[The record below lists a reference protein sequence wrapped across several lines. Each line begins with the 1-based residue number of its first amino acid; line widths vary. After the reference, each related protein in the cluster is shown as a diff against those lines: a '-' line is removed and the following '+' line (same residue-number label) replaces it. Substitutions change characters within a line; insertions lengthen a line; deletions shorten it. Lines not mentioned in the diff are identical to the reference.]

1 MTSGGD
7 PPQADL
13 ALGFIDAGR
22 LGGSLAEALHRLGR
36 RVVAVSRRDAG
47 RAGALARRLGGEALA
62 GDDPQAVVTA
72 ADIVFITS
80 VDDLLAS
87 RARELTFRPGQW
99 VLHCSGA
106 TPVSALTPAEEA
118 GASIGG
124 FHPLQTFPDDRGAER
139 FAGVTFGVEARDPRL
154 LRWLQDTASSL
165 GGRSVRLDEERRPLY
180 HASAVMAGP
189 LVSALTGLAA
199 ELWAGL
205 GQDRA
210 SGVEALAPLL
220 LATARHVGELGI
232 PDAMTGPYV
241 RGDLA
246 PVRAHLNALSR
257 GDPEVLRAYASL
269 AAAQLPIAAERGNIP
284 DQRMRD
290 LRRLLEAA
298 LEGHPKS

>member
-1 MTSGGD
+1 MAAV
-7 PPQADL
+7 ADVL
-13 ALGFIDAGR
+13 
-22 LGGSLAEALHRLGR
+22 
-36 RVVAVSRRDAG
+36 
-47 RAGALARRLGGEALA
+47 
-62 GDDPQAVVTA
+62 
-72 ADIVFITS
+72 FITS
-80 VDDLLAS
+80 VDDLLAP
-87 RARELTFRPGQW
+87 RARELAFRPGQW

-106 TPVSALTPAEEA
+106 TPVSALKPAVEA

-139 FAGVTFGVEARDPRL
+139 FAGVTFGVESKDPRL

-165 GGRSVRLDEERRPLY
+165 GGRSVTLDDALRPLY

-189 LVSALTGLAA
+189 MVSALTGLAA
-199 ELWAGL
+199 ELWAAF

-210 SGVEALAPLL
+210 SAVEALAPLL

-246 PVRAHLNALSR
+246 PVRAHLDALS
-257 GDPEVLRAYASL
+257 GHGAEVLRAYASL
-269 AAAQLPIAAERGNIP
+269 AMAQLPIAAERGNIP
-284 DQRMRD
+284 EHRMHD

-298 LEGHPKS
+298 LEVHPKS